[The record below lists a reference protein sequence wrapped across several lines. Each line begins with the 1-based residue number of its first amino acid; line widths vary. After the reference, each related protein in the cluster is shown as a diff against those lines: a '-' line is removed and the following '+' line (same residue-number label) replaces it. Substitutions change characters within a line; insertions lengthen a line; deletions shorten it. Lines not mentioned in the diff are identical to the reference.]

1 LILEQDI
8 EMNKAGWGALFE
20 PHPFFESYINYLQ
33 IDIVAA
39 DQDELRTWKGWVE
52 S

>member
-8 EMNKAGWGALFE
+8 EMNKVGLDALFE
-20 PHPFFESYINYLQ
+20 LRPFFDSYINYLQ
-33 IDIVAA
+33 IDIVVA
-39 DQDELRTWKGWVE
+39 DQYELRTWKGWVE